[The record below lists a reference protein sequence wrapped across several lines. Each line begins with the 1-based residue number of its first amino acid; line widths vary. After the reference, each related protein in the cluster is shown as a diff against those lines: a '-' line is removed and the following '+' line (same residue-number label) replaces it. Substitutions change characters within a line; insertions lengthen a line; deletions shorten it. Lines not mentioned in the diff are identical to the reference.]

1 MHRKIIHFFKK
12 QRAKS
17 YQKKRNNKL
26 KLQEESYLRMYREN
40 VSAENKTSIY
50 MHQTGFDLQFS
61 RYYQSTLDDN
71 FSYYLTGSASTAEVI
86 VFINTI
92 EPNIVLPNQ
101 KVILFFHEPL
111 AYAHLYQSELDDNFA
126 IEHKLEVVTHL
137 PTEKLFIQST
147 NVGKLHRTIPH
158 VHFHH
163 HADRSLVGSVKQ
175 GKRDKLIC
183 TITSGLS
190 GLPGYEDRRKFI
202 EGLTKTNP
210 DFDLYGRYSKFA
222 AKIKSYRGECA
233 SKWNTL
239 NNYKFNLVIE
249 NSLED
254 WYISEKIFDSLI
266 CGCFPVYHGSNKV
279 FDILPGDSFYYLP
292 DLGSKSLAKLN
303 EFLDNHKDGIKPKI
317 STKYIYEHFSFYKA
331 LENILLGKD
340 LRMDA

>member
-1 MHRKIIHFFKK
+1 MHFFKK
-12 QRAKS
+12 QKAKN
-17 YQKKRNNKL
+17 YQKKRNSRL
-26 KLQEESYLRMYREN
+26 TLQEASYLRMYRET

-61 RYYQSTLDDN
+61 RYYQSTLNDN
-71 FSYYLTGSASTAEVI
+71 FPYYLTGSAKTAEVV
-86 VFINTI
+86 VFINSI
-92 EPNIVLPNQ
+92 EPNIVLPDQ

-111 AYAHLYQSELDDNFA
+111 AYTHLYQSKLDDNFA
-126 IEHKLEVVTHL
+126 IEHKLEVITHL
-137 PTEKLFIQST
+137 PTQKLFIQSR
-147 NVGKLHRTIPH
+147 NVGKLHRNIPF

-163 HADRSLVGSVKQ
+163 HADRSLVGNVEQ
-175 GKRDKLIC
+175 GKRDNLIC

-190 GLPGYEDRRKFI
+190 GIPGYEDRREFI

-222 AKIKSYRGECA
+222 ANIKSYRGECE

-254 WYISEKIFDSLI
+254 WYISEKIFDSSI
-266 CGCFPVYHGSNKV
+266 CSCFPVYHGSNKV
-279 FDILPGDSFYYLP
+279 FDILPRDSFYYLP
-292 DLGSKSLAKLN
+292 DLGSRSLANLN
-303 EFLDNHKDGIKPKI
+303 EFLDNHRDGIKPKI
-317 STKYIYEHFSFYKA
+317 STEYIYERFSFYKA